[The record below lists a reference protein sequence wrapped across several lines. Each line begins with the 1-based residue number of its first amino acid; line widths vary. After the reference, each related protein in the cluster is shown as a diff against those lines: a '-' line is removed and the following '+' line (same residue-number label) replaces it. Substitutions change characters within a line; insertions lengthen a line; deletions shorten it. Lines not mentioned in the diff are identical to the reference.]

1 MTRSKLR
8 GLLALNMALLGVLA
22 IVSLSPEAGA
32 TNAQPGARA
41 RGAYTM
47 VAGSIRTGN
56 SSAIWLVDSANQELA
71 VLRFNDSKQQL
82 EGIGFR
88 DIAQDATRRPGR

>member
-8 GLLALNMALLGVLA
+8 GLLALNVALLAVLA

-32 TNAQPGARA
+32 DGTQPAARA

-47 VAGSIRTGN
+47 VAGPIRTGN
-56 SSAIWLVDSANQELA
+56 ASAIWIVDSANQELA
-71 VLRFNDSKQQL
+71 VVRFNDSKQQL

-88 DIAQDATRRPGR
+88 DIAEDATRRPGR